1 MGSPMVRVPL
11 TFLTKKSWKMT
22 IFLPF
27 TIKWDEKRE
36 EIIKSMNI
44 KNDQFAQLCP
54 GMIFYKPWFQRM
66 NRKVVI
72 LHGSMEE
79 ILLPN
84 PCPLG
89 WRHKIFCV
97 LSYLRARF
105 SELLPK
111 LLYKNSNHHCVWV
124 IANTPLITVK
134 RKKPYET
141 YVLFLRIR
149 RSCHFSFAS
158 IFSCCVYVV
167 RCVTSTCHVA

>member
-1 MGSPMVRVPL
+1 MSSGSTPVTRRQNYLLQPL
-11 TFLTKKSWKMT
+11 TIDIWKKSWWNLRFNNKGC
-22 IFLPF
+22 
-27 TIKWDEKRE
+27 
-36 EIIKSMNI
+36 MNSI
-44 KNDQFAQLCP
+44 ASLNRKYGVSHGESPPYISHQEVVKNDNISALYHKMRWKKGRNNKKYEYKKWP
-54 GMIFYKPWFQRM
+54 VRTAMPWYVFYKPWFQRV

-111 LLYKNSNHHCVWV
+111 L
-124 IANTPLITVK
+124 I
-134 RKKPYET
+134 
-141 YVLFLRIR
+141 
-149 RSCHFSFAS
+149 
-158 IFSCCVYVV
+158 
-167 RCVTSTCHVA
+167 